1 MKTIIVTTDFS
12 STALNA
18 AEYAT
23 NMALGIHA
31 NLLLLHVFQTPVL
44 YSKVPLTVSGESIMQ
59 VATNEEHIKIE
70 AEKGLEQLKNE
81 LTKKTGG
88 KIDIET
94 EMRFGVFYD
103 ELKTLCKRIQPYAVI
118 MGSQGTTATERLF
131 FGGHTVFAMKH
142 LKWPIITVPP
152 DAKYSSVQKI
162 VLACDFDEVIDVI
175 DLAPID
181 EIKKMV
187 HDMNAELHIL
197 NIGKKKIFNPD
208 LVFDSGLLKEKL
220 AELNPVFHFI
230 STDDTD
236 EGIIE
241 FTEKNKIDLLIILPK
256 RHDLLDKLIHKS
268 HTKQLVLHSHVP
280 VMALHQ

>member
-31 NLLLLHVFQTPVL
+31 NLVLLHVFQTPVL
-44 YSKVPLTVSGESIMQ
+44 YSRVPLSVTGESIMQ
-59 VATNEEHIKIE
+59 VATNEEHIKLD
-70 AEKGLEQLKNE
+70 AEKNLEEIKNQ

-88 KIDIET
+88 KIDIES

-103 ELKTLCKRIQPYAVI
+103 ELKSVCKRVQPYAVI

-152 DAKYSSVQKI
+152 DAKYASVQKV

-175 DLAPID
+175 GLAPID
-181 EIKKMV
+181 EIKKLV
-187 HDMNAELHIL
+187 HDMNAELHVL
-197 NIGKKKIFNPD
+197 NIGKKEIFNPN
-208 LVFDSGLLKEKL
+208 LVFESGLLKEKL
-220 AELNPVFHFI
+220 AEVNPAFHFI
-230 STDDTD
+230 STENTD

-241 FTEKNKIDLLIILPK
+241 FTEKNHINLLIILPK